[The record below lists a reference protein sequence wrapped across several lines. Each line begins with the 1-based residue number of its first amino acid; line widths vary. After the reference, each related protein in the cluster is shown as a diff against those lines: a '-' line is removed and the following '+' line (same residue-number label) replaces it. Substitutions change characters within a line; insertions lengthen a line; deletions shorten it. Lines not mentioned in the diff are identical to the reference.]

1 MEKYNIELLEKNR
14 MGNNADNY
22 EWQVV
27 TEWLSTGKIKNK
39 EEMQICYDNMQKNKK
54 WYYDINYRYNANDE
68 FVILVSLIDIALF
81 FVTIFGYAPFMNS
94 IVAKIINFSNYHY
107 TLTETLPNVFDFVI
121 WALSTVGIMAGNFA
135 FFKKIIVDKKV
146 DDLQET
152 LEFGLGIKHSKSKII
167 SKLKEKILA
176 KIGTQNKAK
185 AVGSLKDY
193 VDKELTERGTNQDE
207 EIIKRQNEEH
217 ASAFVKLIGE
227 DMKSIIAN
235 PYPNCEEDLDALHNL
250 ANEYVE
256 SIVKE
261 QEANLTSKIALK
273 LSGSKDFYGKLN
285 DLEAKIKRNME
296 INKMRKYNDGY
307 LSDIIKDSSKAVEQ
321 PQQIYNGPVVGGH
334 IPTVEEQF
342 QADLQVPTNDT
353 GSARK
358 LKPNN

>member
-1 MEKYNIELLEKNR
+1 MERYNVNFLEESR
-14 MGNNADNY
+14 MGNNANNQ
-22 EWQVV
+22 EWKTIVK
-27 TEWLSTGKIKNK
+27 WLSTGKLSNK

-54 WYYDINYRYNANDE
+54 WYYDINFRYNADDG
-68 FVILVSLIDIALF
+68 FMLLVSLINAALL

-94 IVAKIINFSNYHY
+94 IVAKIINFDNYY
-107 TLTETLPNVFDFVI
+107 YYLTETLPNAFDFVI
-121 WALSTVGIMAGNFA
+121 WALSTVGIMAGNFV

-167 SKLKEKILA
+167 SKVKEKILE

-185 AVGSLKDY
+185 AVSSLKDY

-207 EIIKRQNEEH
+207 EIIKRQNKEH

-235 PYPNCEEDLDALHNL
+235 PYPNCEEDLDALHSL

-256 SIVKE
+256 GIVKE

-273 LSGSKDFYGKLN
+273 LSGSKDFYGRLN

-307 LSDIIKDSSKAVEQ
+307 LSDIIKDGAKTLEQSKQV
-321 PQQIYNGPVVGGH
+321 YNGPTIDGH

-342 QADLQVPTNDT
+342 YHDLQVPTNDT
-353 GSARK
+353 GSTRK
-358 LKPNN
+358 LTPNN